1 MYKVDEHRHYKQILL
16 ELSDDKL
23 KNEIMRLYGDRFRFL
38 QSKGANTDTYIKK
51 VRDNEY
57 IMKVWNCNY
66 RWADGEIFGEIAPC
80 KNNTDHTV
88 TFTKHGDQWRVMHIQ
103 RRYYGQSDINTQL
116 Q

>member
-38 QSKGANTDTYIKK
+38 QSQGANTDTYIKK

-80 KNNTDHTV
+80 KNNTDHTIA
-88 TFTKHGDQWRVMHIQ
+88 FTKHGDLWRVMHIQ